1 MQLGSVLNRKRIY
14 SEVICTYNRKHKW
27 HWKHKWHYEIF
38 PLSIIKMY
46 IFLKTSK
53 VEYFGIITVTDWIVP
68 SQNSY
73 VEVLSSSTPDYI

>member
-14 SEVICTYNRKHKW
+14 SEVICTYNR
-27 HWKHKWHYEIF
+27 KHKWHYEIF

-53 VEYFGIITVTDWIVP
+53 VEYFGIRTVTDWIVP